1 MTSKMSLV
9 LVAGVLAAGLGE
21 APEARAQSGESL
33 FGVESLGLTY
43 GPYIRAEL
51 GYDLSLV
58 GNGFWDPPGADDPRV
73 FFGLDGSNAGYGSVA
88 AGFDWMNG
96 TRADVS
102 LSYFTANEIAGDWSR
117 TEPPT
122 LGPHASMSAQ
132 VSTIALM
139 GNVFYS
145 PFESSGRQSAFNPYL
160 TAGLGIAINDMAD
173 WTRINEDNLA
183 RPTRQFEGATKADIA
198 WSVGIGTSW
207 RTEALGSREV
217 LIDAGVRYFDLGQ
230 AVGGATP
237 LPGEGERGPRTPL
250 TIDMESVVFS
260 VGVRVPL
267 SRN

>member
-1 MTSKMSLV
+1 MKREISSV
-9 LVAGVLAAGLGE
+9 LLAGLLSVGF
-21 APEARAQSGESL
+21 AGASKVHAQSGESL

-43 GPYIRAEL
+43 GPYVRAEL
-51 GYDLSLV
+51 GYDLSLA

-73 FFGLDGSNAGYGSVA
+73 FFDLDGNDAGFGSVA

-117 TEPPT
+117 TEPSTP
-122 LGPHASMSAQ
+122 GPHASMSAR
-132 VSTIALM
+132 VSTVALM

-145 PFESSGRQSAFNPYL
+145 PLEARGRQATFNPYL
-160 TAGLGIAINDMAD
+160 TAGIGVAINDMAD
-173 WTRINEDNLA
+173 WTRINEDNEV
-183 RPTRQFEGATKADIA
+183 RPTRTFRGATNTDLA
-198 WSVGIGTSW
+198 WSIGVGASW
-207 RTEALGSREV
+207 RTEAFGSREV
-217 LIDAGVRYFDLGQ
+217 LIDAGVRYYDLGQ

-237 LPGEGERGPRTPL
+237 LPGDGEGGPRTPL